1 MKVIINDQVIET
13 DKIQIEFED
22 GHYEIRDTP
31 PAYKDQGRIDVYKQ
45 DYENSSTISISP
57 CVTNHIRIK

>member
-13 DKIQIEFED
+13 YKIQIEFED

-45 DYENSSTISISP
+45 DYKDSSTISISP
-57 CVTNHIRIK
+57 AVSNHIRVK

>member
-1 MKVIINDQVIET
+1 MKIKINDQVIET

-31 PAYKDQGRIDVYKQ
+31 PSYQDQGRIDIYKQ
-45 DYENSSTISISP
+45 DYKDSSTISISP
-57 CVTNHIRIK
+57 AVSNHIRVK